1 MALGDFL
8 FPHAELQ
15 LVIVRS
21 FKTDIESARGIP
33 SEKYSAETAL
43 VRLNNN
49 DMRRLSLKE
58 GSAISLKSDSA
69 TVIVR
74 AEIDD
79 KVPDGSAVMPHGPWA
94 LALVAVP
101 TNNSPPALSGIAI
114 IATRSKEDIT
124 SLETLFG
131 P

>member
-8 FPHAELQ
+8 FPNAELK

-21 FKTDIESARGIP
+21 FRTDVESAKGIP
-33 SEKYSAETAL
+33 SQEYTTETAI

-49 DMRRLSLKE
+49 DLRRLSLKE
-58 GSAISLKSDSA
+58 GSTVSLKSSCG
-69 TVIVR
+69 TVVVR
-74 AEIDD
+74 AINDEKTPEGTAI
-79 KVPDGSAVMPHGPWA
+79 MPHGPWA
-94 LALVAVP
+94 FALVAIP
-101 TNNSPPALSGIAI
+101 ENDSPPIIHGIAI
-114 IATRSKEDIT
+114 TATRSKEDIT

>member
-8 FPHAELQ
+8 FPNAELK

-21 FKTDIESARGIP
+21 FRTDIESVKGVP
-33 SEKYSAETAL
+33 SQEYTTETAI

-49 DMRRLSLKE
+49 DLRRLSLKE
-58 GSAISLKSDSA
+58 GSTVSLKSSCG
-69 TVIVR
+69 TVVVR
-74 AEIDD
+74 AINDE
-79 KVPDGSAVMPHGPWA
+79 KTPEGSAIMPHGPWA
-94 LALVAVP
+94 LALVAIP
-101 TNNSPPALSGIAI
+101 ENDSPPILHGIAI
-114 IATRSKEDIT
+114 TATRSKEDIT

>member
-8 FPHAELQ
+8 FPHVELK

-21 FKTDIESARGIP
+21 FRTDVESARGKP
-33 SEKYSAETAL
+33 SEKYASETAL

-58 GSAISLKSDSA
+58 GSTVRLKSPTGMIIIRA
-69 TVIVR
+69 T
-74 AEIDD
+74 IDD
-79 KVPDGSAVMPHGPWA
+79 KVPEGSAVMPHGPWA

-101 TNNSPPALSGIAI
+101 ENELPPTFHGVAV
-114 IATRSKEDIT
+114 IATRSKDDIT

-131 P
+131 S